1 MAEEDKE
8 KSATKVAKKKVVKKK
23 VAKKKVTK
31 KKVAS
36 KKKVAKK
43 PAPKKAVRKKEETGA
58 ATGNRSETDQ
68 GKSATPVVEKPGAP
82 AARPPTRL
90 KRQNRKNRPAAS
102 RKMPGLSQPWKNPRK
117 TRVRPGG

>member
-23 VAKKKVTK
+23 VAKK
-31 KKVAS
+31 
-36 KKKVAKK
+36 
-43 PAPKKAVRKKEETGA
+43 PAPKKAVCKKEETGA

-82 AARPPTRL
+82 AAH
-90 KRQNRKNRPAAS
+90 AAEAP
-102 RKMPGLSQPWKNPRK
+102 KPEK
-117 TRVRPGG
+117 